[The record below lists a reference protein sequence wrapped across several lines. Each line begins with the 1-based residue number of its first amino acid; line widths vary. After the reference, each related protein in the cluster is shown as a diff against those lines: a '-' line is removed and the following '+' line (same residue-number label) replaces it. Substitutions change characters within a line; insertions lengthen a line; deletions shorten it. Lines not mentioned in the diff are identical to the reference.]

1 MFLKHISLPFIWAL
15 FILALCGLP
24 GHDFPDLSFWQLLT
38 FDKFAHA
45 FVFAV
50 LAIMLIVAFKKQR
63 KFFFLRENSIKTA
76 LISSILY
83 GGVIE
88 LIQQAFFIGRYADI
102 FDFIANTIGCFL
114 GLFSFYLIYLR
125 NNPRLN

>member
-1 MFLKHISLPFIWAL
+1 MFIKHTSLPFLWAL

-24 GHDFPDLSFWQLLT
+24 GQDFPDLSFWQLLT

-45 FVFAV
+45 FVFAILV
-50 LAIMLIVAFKKQR
+50 IMLTVAFKKQR
-63 KFFFLRENSIKTA
+63 KFFFLREYAIKTA
-76 LISSILY
+76 VLSSVTY
-83 GGVIE
+83 GGAVE
-88 LIQQAFFIGRYADI
+88 LFQQALFIGRHADI

-125 NNPRLN
+125 NNTKFN